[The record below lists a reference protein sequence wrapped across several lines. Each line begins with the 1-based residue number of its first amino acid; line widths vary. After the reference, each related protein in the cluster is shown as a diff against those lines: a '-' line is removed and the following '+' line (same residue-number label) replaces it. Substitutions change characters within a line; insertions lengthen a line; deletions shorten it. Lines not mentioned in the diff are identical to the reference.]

1 MAGVSQGAGH
11 DFSATVMP
19 VQSRLGNDDAQGV
32 VHDGR
37 TERFPINTTLMFF
50 AFSENYQRVSAS

>member
-1 MAGVSQGAGH
+1 
-11 DFSATVMP
+11 
-19 VQSRLGNDDAQGV
+19 V